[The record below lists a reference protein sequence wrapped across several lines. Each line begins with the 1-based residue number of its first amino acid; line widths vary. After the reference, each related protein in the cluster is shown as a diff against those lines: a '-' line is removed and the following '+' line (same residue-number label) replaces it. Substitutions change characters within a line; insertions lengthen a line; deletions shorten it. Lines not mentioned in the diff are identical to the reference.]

1 MVHFAVSA
9 GLADTALMDALRR
22 LTMVGA
28 ACAAFLGGCA
38 ADPPTGTTASASRP
52 ATDRPAPARTAPTPA
67 RQEVPLVPP
76 LAANPLAFTYV
87 VISVADL
94 DQALGLWQERFGME
108 LVARRQGTDPGLA
121 QAWGLGAG
129 DIVDQALL
137 RTPGMEQGGVHLVR
151 FRLPGPAVRENAA
164 PTDLVPKSV
173 DIAARDL
180 KARYDELLAAGY
192 KFRSPIGKFVTEKV
206 VVHEVHMPGPD
217 AVNFVFLEQ
226 EGHPE
231 PVSDKGYGVMPQI
244 VAISPDNKL
253 EKAFFEQVLGLQET
267 SYNRFSGPEVEKT
280 IGLPKGAG
288 LDIRIFGDPA
298 YDYGRLEI
306 VQYEGVKSA
315 DLYPRAKPPARGML
329 SVTYFVPDV
338 GAILAKATAP
348 GAPKMRAAPLDH
360 GVVRSIFGES
370 RMASLTS
377 PAGLRID
384 LVERR

>member
-1 MVHFAVSA
+1 
-9 GLADTALMDALRR
+9 
-22 LTMVGA
+22 MVGA
-28 ACAAFLGGCA
+28 ACAAVLGGCA
-38 ADPPTGTTASASRP
+38 AEPPSVAGPRAVAGNGER
-52 ATDRPAPARTAPTPA
+52 AAADRSPPARTAPKPA
-67 RQEVPLVPP
+67 RQQVPVVPP
-76 LAANPLAFTYV
+76 LAANPLAFAYV
-87 VISVADL
+87 VISVTDL
-94 DQALGLWQERFGME
+94 DQSLGLWQERFGLE

-121 QAWGLGAG
+121 RAWGLADGE
-129 DIVDQALL
+129 IVDQALL

-151 FRLPGPAVRENAA
+151 FRIPGPAVRENAA
-164 PTDLVPKSV
+164 ATDLVPKSV
-173 DIAARDL
+173 DIATRDIQ
-180 KARYDELLAAGY
+180 ARYDELLAAGY
-192 KFRSPIGKFVTEKV
+192 KFRSPVGRLVTQNAV
-206 VVHEVHMPGPD
+206 VREVHMPGPESM
-217 AVNFVFLEQ
+217 NFVFVEQ

-231 PVSDKGYGVMPQI
+231 PVSPKGFGVMPQM

-306 VQYEGVKSA
+306 VQYEGAKSA

-338 GAILAKATAP
+338 GAILARATGAT
-348 GAPKMRAAPLDH
+348 APKMRAAPVDH
-360 GVVRSIFGES
+360 GVVRTIFGES